1 MTNDEPFEIQF
12 RWKEEVIYWEGD
24 RGFVFDSGWGR
35 DPIETYVPDDE
46 YWDRVMPDWLVG
58 RRDVVVARLVA
69 SPSHVVRA
77 DPGLNT
83 PMLDRTITR

>member
-24 RGFVFDSGWGR
+24 RGFVFDGGWGV

-46 YWDRVMPDWLVG
+46 NWDRVMPDWLVG
-58 RRDVVVARLVA
+58 RRDLVVERLVA
-69 SPSHVVRA
+69 NPSHLVRA
-77 DPGLNT
+77 DPGFNT
-83 PMLDRTITR
+83 PMRDRTVTR